1 MLAIPWFSTLGLVCA
16 AAMAG
21 YHGFYL
27 VSRFVIPEPQAREV
41 RGAKAVWFELL
52 LTVVV
57 LGPLLRR
64 VLPENTWVGG
74 KAAASAAIFYVL
86 IFAWLPIA
94 KAVVLLGMRR
104 GLEKDRR
111 MAFLYSVPL
120 SLLYVAGIAYLLF
133 ATIMMM
139 ITL

>member
-1 MLAIPWFSTLGLVCA
+1 MLAIPWFSVLGLVCA
-16 AAMAG
+16 ATMAG

-27 VSRFVIPEPQAREV
+27 VSRFVIPEPTE
-41 RGAKAVWFELL
+41 RGARGARAVWFELL
-52 LTVVV
+52 LTLVV

-64 VLPENTWVGG
+64 VLPENAWVGG
-74 KAAASAAIFYVL
+74 KAAASAAFFYVL

-104 GLEKDRR
+104 GAEKDRR

-120 SLLYVAGIAYLLF
+120 SLLYVAGIAYLLCV
-133 ATIMMM
+133 TILMML
-139 ITL
+139 TS